1 MSPSGLVLVDK
12 PAGITSHDVVSRVR
26 RAARTR
32 KVGHAGTLDP
42 FATGLLV
49 CAVESATRLLPYIL
63 GEPKVYAARIAF
75 GTATATDDATGAVVA
90 TGGAPDWNRLEAAIA
105 SLTGSVEQRPP
116 AFSAKH
122 VDGERA
128 YALARRGVA
137 LELPPVR
144 IAVHHWEITARAED
158 ALDVRITCGGGTYI
172 RALARDLGVALG
184 TVAHCATL
192 RREASGPLH
201 VADAMPFEQI
211 GPDLPLTITS
221 PLRAMPHLP
230 QVRIDEEE
238 IRRVR
243 LGQRVTAS
251 PPIADRAVLID
262 ADACIVA
269 IADAVTEQGRAGW
282 QPSVVLPG
290 AGA

>member
-12 PAGITSHDVVSRVR
+12 PAGITSHDVVARVR

-63 GEPKVYAARIAF
+63 GEPKVYYARIVF
-75 GTATATDDATGAVVA
+75 GTATETDDATGVVVD
-90 TGGAPDWNRLEAAIA
+90 TGGAPNWDRLDAAVA
-105 SLTGSVEQRPP
+105 SFTGTIEQRPP
-116 AFSAKH
+116 SYSAKH

-128 YALARRGVA
+128 YALARRGIA

-144 IAVHHWEITARAED
+144 IAVHHWEITAREEYAID
-158 ALDVRITCGGGTYI
+158 ARITCSGGTYI

-184 TVAHCATL
+184 TVAHCGTL
-192 RREASGPLH
+192 RREASGPLR
-201 VADAMPFEQI
+201 VTDAMPFEGV
-211 GPDLPLTITS
+211 GPGLPLTMTS
-221 PLRAMPHLP
+221 PLRAMPHLVHVP
-230 QVRIDEEE
+230 IGEDD

-243 LGQRVTAS
+243 QGQRVTAS
-251 PPIADRAVLID
+251 PPLADRAVLID
-262 ADACIVA
+262 AHDRIIAV
-269 IADAVTEQGRAGW
+269 ADAVTGNGDAAW

-290 AGA
+290 ADV